1 MINSLSLIIP
11 VYNEEDNVK
20 NYLENYIKYLNQ
32 SNINYEIIIVES
44 NSTDDTHN
52 EIEYFRKFKSIK
64 IIYENKKKG
73 YGSAVKLG
81 LEKSTKE
88 FFTIFPIDNQYSI
101 KELINLCIEND
112 ANLITFRKVN
122 FTSKFKKFRSLIFRN
137 LTNLIFNFNFKDI
150 NSLKIISRKFITNHK
165 RFKYLSNS
173 WIIDLEFL
181 ILISQS
187 NLKINEVGIK
197 MKDRQYGNSKVTF
210 YDNLS
215 MILGLLVTKLKF
227 FF

>member
-122 FTSKFKKFRSLIFRN
+122 FTSKFKKLRSLIFRN
-137 LTNLIFNFNFKDI
+137 LTNLIFN
-150 NSLKIISRKFITNHK
+150 
-165 RFKYLSNS
+165 FKYLSNS

-187 NLKINEVGIK
+187 KLKINEVGIK
-197 MKDRQYGNSKVTF
+197 MKDRQYGNSKVTI

>member
-1 MINSLSLIIP
+1 MISSLSLIIP

-20 NYLENYIKYLNQ
+20 NYLKNYVKHLDQ
-32 SNINYEIIIVES
+32 SKINYEIIIVES
-44 NSTDDTHN
+44 NSTDNTYN
-52 EIEYFRKFKSIK
+52 EIEFFRKFKSIK

-101 KELINLCIEND
+101 KELIDLCLEND
-112 ANLITFRKVN
+112 GNLITFRKVN
-122 FTSKFKKFRSLIFRN
+122 FTSKFKKLRSLIFRN
-137 LTNLIFNFNFKDI
+137 LTNFIFNFNFKDI
-150 NSLKIISRKFITNHK
+150 NSLKIISRKFISNHK
-165 RFKYLSNS
+165 RSKYLSNS

-187 NLKINEVGIK
+187 NLQINQVGIK

-215 MILGLLVTKLKF
+215 MIFELLFTKLKF